1 MKSKN
6 KKKWLSRAV
15 GMLPGIV
22 LALVMAAA
30 FYGAMAYQLAGGQ
43 TQGMQQASA
52 AGEHALLALPDAQL
66 ISEQTAQQ
74 EMGGETCTVTTRI
87 YKTQDGLEAKAISAS
102 PAAYIERLAAEKWT
116 AQLITGFSL
125 AGLDAVYSLHGEEGM
140 LSARDG
146 ERVYMLSCAAG
157 EQTLHALGAAAA
169 FE

>member
-1 MKSKN
+1 MKAKN
-6 KKKWLSRAV
+6 KKKWLSSAI
-15 GMLPGIV
+15 GMLPGV
-22 LALVMAAA
+22 ALALVMGAA
-30 FYGAMAYQLAGGQ
+30 FYGAMAYQLAGEPAQ
-43 TQGMQQASA
+43 AAQQAW
-52 AGEHALLALPDAQL
+52 AGGAHALLALPDAQL

-87 YKTQDGLEAKAISAS
+87 YKTQDGLVAKAISAS

-125 AGLDAVYSLHGEEGM
+125 AGLDAVYSLRGEEGM

-157 EQTLHALGAAAA
+157 EQILHALGAGAA